1 MPESYA
7 AFLGGGSLPLRG
19 YVLRPSALRAY
30 AATPSSHPHPS
41 PTARTNVTPPWR
53 ILPLYGITSAE
64 FFVQIYQTQGNA
76 LPPILFSQDFFLHV
90 DTYHKTNVDIPLY
103 GACLPL
109 GRSLS
114 WQPSKMRAP
123 QNRGMEM
130 PGWAMSWA
138 RYGLARMREQDAR
151 EEG

>member
-1 MPESYA
+1 MRLSWRGKSPPERLCA
-7 AFLGGGSLPLRG
+7 QAFGLARIRRYPLFPSPSIPHRTDKCDTSMENTPHSIWNHQCRIF
-19 YVLRPSALRAY
+19 RPNIPNTRQRSAL
-30 AATPSSHPHPS
+30 HPVL
-41 PTARTNVTPPWR
+41 T
-53 ILPLYGITSAE
+53 G
-64 FFVQIYQTQGNA
+64 
-76 LPPILFSQDFFLHV
+76 FFLHV